1 MKSLLTKS
9 LTVILVFAVIF
20 FVVDKIIMPYL
31 VSADEYQ
38 VPNVVGLHKNKAI
51 EIIER
56 SNLEPIINRSRYD
69 EFYPK
74 DHVIFQNPRPNTVV
88 KAGRKIYLT
97 VSGGLQKVQMP
108 FLINKS
114 VRDARITLERMGLQ
128 VDTLIEVESELPAG
142 TIAEQEYTEGVSIPV
157 GTKVKLKVSIGPQ
170 IGKVRVPRLIGKSL
184 SEAEAILKRN
194 SLRIGFKTYIHSSN
208 YLPNTVVDQQPSEN
222 SLVSVGDSVNVVLIQ
237 N

>member
-1 MKSLLTKS
+1 MKSFLIKS
-9 LTVILVFAVIF
+9 SLIILGFVVLF
-20 FVVDKIIMPYL
+20 FVIDKIIMPYV
-31 VSADEYQ
+31 VSADEYK
-38 VPNVVGLHKNKAI
+38 VPDVVGLHKNEAV
-51 EIIER
+51 EILKN
-56 SNLEPIINRSRYD
+56 SKLEPIINRSRYD
-69 EFYPK
+69 ERYPK
-74 DHVIFQNPRPNTVV
+74 DHVIFQNPKPKTIV
-88 KAGRKIYLT
+88 KEGRKIYLT

-128 VDTLIEVESELPAG
+128 IDTLIEVESELPVG
-142 TIAEQEYTEGVSIPV
+142 TIAEQEYTEGSFIPV

-194 SLRIGFKTYIHSSN
+194 SLRVGLKTYIHSSN

-222 SLVSVGDSVNVVLIQ
+222 SLISVGDSVNVVLIQ